1 MTWATAVFVSRS
13 GAWIVAQKE
22 DESIVFELVGEEG
35 SIQVCDQIKG
45 NWALNGGQKIFVN
58 RLRRTVDAYVEGRF
72 ASVRIAVQ
80 KAKEW
85 SGNASQPERGS

>member
-45 NWALNGGQKIFVN
+45 NWDGKSASGAALEELVGGV
-58 RLRRTVDAYVEGRF
+58 GRHNWGQPLGSS
-72 ASVRIAVQ
+72 ASHQR
-80 KAKEW
+80 
-85 SGNASQPERGS
+85 

>member
-13 GAWIVAQKE
+13 GAWIVAQKD
-22 DESIVFELVGEEG
+22 DEWIVFELVGEEG
-35 SIQVCDQIKG
+35 SVQVCDQIKA
-45 NWALNGGQKIFVN
+45 NWALKGGQKIFVN
-58 RLRRTVDAYVEGRF
+58 RLRRTVDAYLEGRF

-85 SGNASQPERGS
+85 SENANQPDRDS

>member
-1 MTWATAVFVSRS
+1 MTWAIAVFVSRS

-22 DESIVFELVGEEG
+22 EEWIVFELVGEDG
-35 SIQVCDQIKG
+35 SIQVCDQIKA
-45 NWALNGGQKIFVN
+45 NWGLKGGQKIFVN
-58 RLRRTVDAYVEGRF
+58 RLRRTVDGYVEGHF

-85 SGNASQPERGS
+85 SGNGKPT

>member
-13 GAWIVAQKE
+13 GAWIVAQQE
-22 DESIVFELVGEEG
+22 DGSIVFELVGEEG
-35 SIQVCDQIKG
+35 SIQVCDQIKA
-45 NWALNGGQKIFVN
+45 NWGLKGGQKISVN

-72 ASVRIAVQ
+72 GSVRIAVQ

-85 SGNASQPERGS
+85 SGEWQPT